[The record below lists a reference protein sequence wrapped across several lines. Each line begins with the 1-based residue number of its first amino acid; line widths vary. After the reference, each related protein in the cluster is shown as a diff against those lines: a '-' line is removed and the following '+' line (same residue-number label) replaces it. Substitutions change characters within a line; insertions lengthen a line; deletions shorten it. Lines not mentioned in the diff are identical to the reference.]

1 MSRSKAGIIAFSL
14 IALFL
19 YAFGVDFFDAI
30 WSFPS
35 QRAIP
40 FMVLALVGS
49 GIFITVYLGF
59 PQIKRFWHG
68 VQVTM
73 GIYDDPEDEGDL
85 NHFRALTTA
94 LSATVGIGNIAGVA
108 IAIYYGGPGAL
119 LWMWITAFFGT
130 TLKFAESTLAL
141 RYREMDE
148 NGDTAGGPMY
158 TIENGLGIKWRWLA
172 VAFAA
177 FTVICSM
184 ATGNAIQSFTVS
196 DQVYSEVSQIVGTSH
211 WLTVKHQLFE
221 WFAVS
226 VQQIINGLLMAVL
239 VGLVIIGGIKRIGKV
254 TGYLA
259 PIMASVYIL
268 AALFIIFAHIDKVGE
283 AFGLI
288 FSMAVNPPAMAG
300 GVGGGVLLVM
310 LHGIKRG
317 LYSNEAG
324 QGSAAIAHSTAK
336 TNHPVREGAVA
347 MLGPFIDT
355 IMICTLTG
363 LAIIT
368 TGAWQHTEFYVRI
381 SVETAEMADQI
392 IASGIYQGK
401 TLMNSSLLTS
411 FAFKEGL
418 SGMISWGDKI
428 ITMSILLFALSTA
441 ISWSFYGDR
450 ASEYLFGERAIFPY
464 RWVYVFFVFLGGIAS
479 LDAVW
484 KFGDAALGFMTFPNL
499 VAIVLLSRKLKG
511 MTNDYFAEEHIPY
524 KKR

>member
-1 MSRSKAGIIAFSL
+1 MKRSTAGVLAFSL
-14 IALFL
+14 IGFFL

-35 QRAIP
+35 QRAVP

-49 GIFITVYLGF
+49 GVFVSIYLGF

-73 GIYDDPEDEGDL
+73 GTYDDPNDEGDL

-130 TLKFAESTLAL
+130 TLKYAESTLSL
-141 RYREMDE
+141 KYREMDE
-148 NGDTAGGPMY
+148 LGNTAGGPMY
-158 TIENGLGIKWRWLA
+158 TIENGLGRNWRWLA

-196 DQVYSEVSQIVGTSH
+196 DQVYSEVSQIVGSTH
-211 WLTVKHQLFE
+211 WLTFKHAIFE
-221 WFAVS
+221 GFDLS
-226 VQQIINGLLMAVL
+226 FQQIINGLIMATL
-239 VGLVIIGGIKRIGKV
+239 VGMVIIGGIKRIGRV
-254 TGYLA
+254 TGFLA
-259 PIMASVYIL
+259 PFMAGIYVL
-268 AALFIIFAHIDKVGE
+268 AAVLILLAHFGELGSSFA
-283 AFGLI
+283 LI
-288 FSMAVNPPAMAG
+288 FQMAINPPAMAG

-336 TNHPVREGAVA
+336 TNFPVREGAVA

-363 LAIIT
+363 LAIIS
-368 TGAWQHTEFYVRI
+368 TGAWEHTEFFVRI
-381 SVETAEMADQI
+381 SVQDASLADSI
-392 IASGIYQGK
+392 IASGVYDGRE
-401 TLMNSSLLTS
+401 LMNSSLLTS

-418 SGMISWGDKI
+418 DFMLPWGDKI
-428 ITMSILLFALSTA
+428 ITLSILLFALSTA

-450 ASEYLFGERAIFPY
+450 ATEYLFGPNFILPY
-464 RWVYVFFVFLGGIAS
+464 RYVYVFFVFLGGIAS

-484 KFGDAALGFMTFPNL
+484 KFGDAALGFMTLPNL
-499 VAIVLLSRKLKG
+499 VAIILLSRKLKT
-511 MTNDYFAEEHIPY
+511 MTNEYFAIDHQPY
-524 KKR
+524 KR